1 MVNWLNK
8 KTRPAVTELE
18 ASQLEELSTNG
29 KINIVFH
36 GDIASHEHGNL
47 FKELATADDYNSIFT
62 FIKPITASKEL
73 NKLPEQSKSS
83 DLLESQS
90 ALKLIVTLRAGS
102 QTTKDQSS
110 SPSMTELL
118 VTSSERDALESSSSN
133 QPKQVRLWMTLS
145 LKLLRRSELSKEN
158 LSSLPASK

>member
-1 MVNWLNK
+1 MK
-8 KTRPAVTELE
+8 KFLLALFATLSLASGADKHPLHGLHAEL
-18 ASQLEELSTNG
+18 AKKWPGNRTV
-29 KINIVFH
+29 NIVFH

-118 VTSSERDALESSSSN
+118 VTSSEREALESSSSN
-133 QPKQVRLWMTLS
+133 QPKQVRL
-145 LKLLRRSELSKEN
+145 
-158 LSSLPASK
+158 